1 MSNAIELIKEQQK
14 KLRETDPA
22 YMIGLQLIDMIR
34 EDTGIDRIL
43 TEDLQGDGMDLTAC
57 AAAMKKHADG
67 IHTREKGSCVCI
79 HPKEAEKVIRKFY
92 GLPDPD
98 ERAPEPPAADA
109 GIMSLEDFL

>member
-34 EDTGIDRIL
+34 EDTGIDSIL
-43 TEDLQGDGMDLTAC
+43 TEDLSGKGMDLTAC

-98 ERAPEPPAADA
+98 EREAPKTVTSPE
-109 GIMSLEDFL
+109 IMSLEDFL